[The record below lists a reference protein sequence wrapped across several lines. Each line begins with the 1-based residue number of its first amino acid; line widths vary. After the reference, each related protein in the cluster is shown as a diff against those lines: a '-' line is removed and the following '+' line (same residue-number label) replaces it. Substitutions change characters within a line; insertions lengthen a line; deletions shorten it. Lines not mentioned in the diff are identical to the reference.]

1 MARNFFNRYVW
12 LIDTIQRYKYI
23 QFDDLQRE
31 WNRSILN
38 ENGQELA

>member
-23 QFDDLQRE
+23 QFDDLQHE
-31 WNRSILN
+31 WNGEEVDISL
-38 ENGQELA
+38 EE

>member
-31 WNRSILN
+31 WNGEEVDISL
-38 ENGQELA
+38 EE